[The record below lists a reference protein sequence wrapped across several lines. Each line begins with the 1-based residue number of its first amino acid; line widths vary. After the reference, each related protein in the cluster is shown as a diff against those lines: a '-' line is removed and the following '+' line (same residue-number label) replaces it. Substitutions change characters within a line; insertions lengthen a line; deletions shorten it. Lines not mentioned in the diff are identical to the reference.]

1 MNERLKDYLAKRGA
15 TPLDASVLEDYAT
28 TMTKSTIPQIMEDIK
43 QSEQLASEL
52 RFSPS
57 PASQWKK
64 KRD

>member
-43 QSEQLASEL
+43 QSEQLAAEL

-57 PASQWKK
+57 PASQRKK